1 MTVAFWIS
9 TTFVTVLFSCYM
21 AGATWNCFC
30 LSVHS
35 VYFSLYAIQPS
46 TSLEWHSDSVWRHI
60 RRVHVCL
67 AATCTVSVSIM
78 TGIFYVLLQYHRGG
92 TDTKIKVGDRKL
104 TLEKKILLPLLP
116 WLKLQPLNHESST
129 LSLSYQC
136 SVVVFIFNLF
146 YKDLYIDWIRVCDL
160 LRQERN
166 EVLLWASW
174 VTDTSMTKR
183 KSSQSDLTWYVS
195 SPGIAP
201 KWSCVLIKNKSS
213 QSMF

>member
-21 AGATWNCFC
+21 AGATWNCFG
-30 LSVHS
+30 LSARS

-46 TSLEWHSDSVWRHI
+46 TSLERHSDSIWRHI

-136 SVVVFIFNLF
+136 SVVVLFSTYFIKICTLTELAF
-146 YKDLYIDWIRVCDL
+146 VTCCDK
-160 LRQERN
+160 RG
-166 EVLLWASW
+166 
-174 VTDTSMTKR
+174 TKCYFGHPE
-183 KSSQSDLTWYVS
+183 SQTPAWPRESPVS
-195 SPGIAP
+195 QI
-201 KWSCVLIKNKSS
+201 
-213 QSMF
+213 